1 MNSEIRASVRYRL
14 GGVSTETKIGRDPNG
29 TWSPKRDG
37 AASESAAA
45 NPSMN
50 ATMRECDEA
59 GVSQRVYGAIIEL
72 KIHNTGDITR
82 PWIDRL
88 RIN

>member
-1 MNSEIRASVRYRL
+1 
-14 GGVSTETKIGRDPNG
+14 
-29 TWSPKRDG
+29 
-37 AASESAAA
+37 
-45 NPSMN
+45 MN

-82 PWIDRL
+82 PLIDRL